1 LGDEP
6 IKPVGPR
13 NPIRISYVSVPRQR
27 IVLFEIPEG
36 SLSQEET
43 VVLSLNQAATPSRPE
58 ASTEALFGFGIP

>member
-1 LGDEP
+1 MN
-6 IKPVGPR
+6 R
-13 NPIRISYVSVPRQR
+13 SNPLDLEIPSGSLMSLSPDKR

-58 ASTEALFGFGIP
+58 VSTEALFGFEIP